1 MGAAQTRREA
11 GRTSAPT
18 DRRDGVVR
26 HLGADDRS
34 STRVR
39 IVDGALSCLARQ
51 GIAKTTVDDIARA
64 AGLSRATVYR
74 VFPQGKERI
83 LAAVVETEVARLFSS
98 LAVAMGEA
106 TDLEDV
112 LVAGMVETA
121 RRLRSHGALGY
132 LLEHEPGAVLPFLT
146 FGELDR
152 LLFVAGDLAAPFF
165 ARWLEPEQASRAAEW
180 AVRIVL
186 AYCSDP
192 SPYAD
197 LSDRAD
203 TRALVR
209 AFVLPGILAL
219 RIDAGSS
226 SRPFHSIQFQP
237 CRQFHPTNATNHQGG
252 GAMTTLDDNKDQ
264 LRSNLELIGRES
276 IDDLEAVLSLVG
288 QYDVEGFHR
297 VPDNCPAEFT
307 WDYQKGA
314 KPQLDKLYEKAKK
327 AQWNAQ
333 TDLDWSIEVDQEQV
347 VIANAEANPAQ
358 MQWDEAALA
367 GTVLEKWDDKRFI
380 QFGIENQNW
389 LLSQF
394 MHGEQGALLCT
405 AKIVETVPWIDA
417 KYYAA
422 TQVMDEARHVEVFSK
437 YLDEKLSGH
446 YPMNAHL
453 GLLLDDIV
461 SDSRWDMTYLGMQI
475 MVEGL
480 ALAAFGFIH
489 MMTTEPLLKKLLR
502 YVMADEARHVAF
514 GVLSLQEYY
523 KELSAAELR
532 ERQEFA
538 FEAAIRMKDRMAM
551 QEVWERMEV
560 PTADVVKVM
569 SAAPERDDFQIL
581 LFSKIVPNLKKLG
594 LLDAADGW
602 LRTKFTEMGA
612 IAFENLSDSTE
623 EEDAFADGS
632 PADRQVA

>member
-1 MGAAQTRREA
+1 
-11 GRTSAPT
+11 
-18 DRRDGVVR
+18 
-26 HLGADDRS
+26 
-34 STRVR
+34 
-39 IVDGALSCLARQ
+39 
-51 GIAKTTVDDIARA
+51 
-64 AGLSRATVYR
+64 
-74 VFPQGKERI
+74 
-83 LAAVVETEVARLFSS
+83 
-98 LAVAMGEA
+98 
-106 TDLEDV
+106 
-112 LVAGMVETA
+112 
-121 RRLRSHGALGY
+121 
-132 LLEHEPGAVLPFLT
+132 
-146 FGELDR
+146 
-152 LLFVAGDLAAPFF
+152 
-165 ARWLEPEQASRAAEW
+165 
-180 AVRIVL
+180 
-186 AYCSDP
+186 
-192 SPYAD
+192 
-197 LSDRAD
+197 
-203 TRALVR
+203 
-209 AFVLPGILAL
+209 
-219 RIDAGSS
+219 
-226 SRPFHSIQFQP
+226 
-237 CRQFHPTNATNHQGG
+237 
-252 GAMTTLDDNKDQ
+252 MTTLDDDTSEQ
-264 LRSNLELIGRES
+264 LRSNLELIGREN
-276 IDDLEAVLSLVG
+276 INDLEAVLASSA

-307 WDYQKGA
+307 WDYEKGA

-327 AQWNAQ
+327 AQWNGQ

-347 VIANAEANPAQ
+347 VMANAEANPAQ

-367 GTVLEKWDDKRFI
+367 GTALEKWDDKRFM

-422 TQVMDEARHVEVFSK
+422 TQVMDEARHVEVFSR

-453 GLLLDDIV
+453 GLLLDDIMA
-461 SDSRWDMTYLGMQI
+461 DSRWDMTYLGMQI

-560 PTADVVKVM
+560 PDRRRGQDHAGGARARRLPDPAVLQDRAQPEEAGPARRRRRLAAHQVHRDGRHRLRAPDRLHRGRGRLRRRVAGRAPGRLSAP
-569 SAAPERDDFQIL
+569 SAAHR
-581 LFSKIVPNLKKLG
+581 
-594 LLDAADGW
+594 W
-602 LRTKFTEMGA
+602 
-612 IAFENLSDSTE
+612 
-623 EEDAFADGS
+623 
-632 PADRQVA
+632 